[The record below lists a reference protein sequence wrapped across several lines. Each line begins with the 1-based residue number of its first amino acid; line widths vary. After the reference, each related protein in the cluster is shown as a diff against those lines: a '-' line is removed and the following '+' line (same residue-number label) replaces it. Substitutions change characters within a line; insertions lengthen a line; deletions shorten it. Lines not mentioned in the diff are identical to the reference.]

1 MNQVNIL
8 GSTGSIGTSTL
19 RIMSRYPDT
28 FRPGLLLAGAN
39 LTRLKEQ
46 VEQFRPRYVSI
57 AEPAHE
63 NELKTF
69 VSEYPETTFLPVEEA
84 MTVNCDIAVS
94 AIVGTAGLV
103 PTWHAIHH
111 ADRVALANKETL
123 VAGGEQVMAACAK
136 QGTELVPVDSEHSA
150 VHQAL
155 RSGSR
160 DEVAQIV
167 LTASGGPFRGLSAAD
182 VAGKTAADALRHPTW
197 NMGDK
202 VTIDSA
208 TLMNKGLEVIE
219 ARFLFDVEYDRI
231 TVKVHPQSIVHSM
244 VCFRDGSL
252 MAQLGVTDMQLPILY
267 ALTYPDRL
275 AAVTLQLNLG
285 GSFSYEF
292 MDPDVDVFK
301 CLSLA
306 YRAGRGSQVDR
317 ITLNAANE
325 IAVSAFL
332 AGRIS
337 FPGIADFVEHMLE
350 KVNEPAPQ
358 SVADVAELDKQIKK
372 LAQLEVSG
380 GSF

>member
-1 MNQVNIL
+1 MKQVNIL

-19 RIMSRYPDT
+19 RLMSRYPDT

-39 LTRLKEQ
+39 LPLLKQQ
-46 VEQFRPRYVSI
+46 VEAYRPACVSI
-57 AEPAHE
+57 ADPVHE
-63 NELKTF
+63 AELKAF
-69 VSEYPETTFLPVEEA
+69 VSDYAGTDWLPAAEA
-84 MTVNCDIAVS
+84 LQLDCDIAVS

-111 ADRVALANKETL
+111 ADRVALANKESL
-123 VAGGEQVMAACAK
+123 VAGGEQVMAACAA
-136 QGTELVPVDSEHSA
+136 QGTELIPVDSEHSA

-155 RSGSR
+155 RSGSPN
-160 DEVAQIV
+160 EVDRIV

-182 VAGKTAADALRHPTW
+182 VGGKTAADALQHPTW
-197 NMGDK
+197 DMGNK

-219 ARFLFDVEYDRI
+219 ARFLFDVDYDRI
-231 TVKVHPQSIVHSM
+231 MVKVHPQSIVHSM

-267 ALTYPDRL
+267 ALTYPERFP
-275 AAVTLQLNLG
+275 AEALQLNLDG
-285 GSFSYEF
+285 CFAYEF
-292 MDPDVDVFK
+292 LDPDMTVFR

-306 YRAGRGSQVDR
+306 YQAGRGSQVDR

-325 IAVSAFL
+325 VAVSAFL
-332 AGRIS
+332 AGRMS

-350 KVNEPAPQ
+350 KVNEPAPC
-358 SVADVAELDKQIKK
+358 SVADVAELDMQIKK